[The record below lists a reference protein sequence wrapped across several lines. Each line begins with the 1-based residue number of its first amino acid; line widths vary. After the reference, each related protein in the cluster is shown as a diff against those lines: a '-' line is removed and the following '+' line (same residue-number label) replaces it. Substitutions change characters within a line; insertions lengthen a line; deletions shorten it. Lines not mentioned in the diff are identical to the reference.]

1 MFTLVIFIA
10 VLAVLVLSH
19 EWGHFFVARKNKIKV
34 DEFGFG
40 FPPRLVGIQRLLKKD
55 SVGTVLY
62 KKWKIVRGG
71 KDPIYTEE
79 EQKYIPGTLYS
90 INIIPLGGFVKIKG
104 ENAADVGANDADS
117 FASKKAWQKAAV
129 LLAGVGMNVLV
140 AMVLIS
146 IGFMVGLPQNVAG
159 LKDVSGVKD
168 RKLQILQVLPQKPA
182 EAAGLKVEDEIVGVG
197 EIKNPRFD
205 EFQEYVNKHRT
216 KKIMIT
222 VKRGNDTIRGEIT
235 PIIYE
240 DTQKAGIGVG
250 LAEFGTVRLPWYK
263 AISQGFLATFIYLKE
278 IFVGFYTLLY
288 GLFTGKGAGGAVSG
302 PVGVAVMTGQV
313 ARMGF
318 VYLLQFTALLSLNLA
333 VLNVLPIPALDGGRL
348 LFVVIAKIMRR
359 PVTPKVEQITHS
371 IGFAL
376 LMLLVVFVTIKDLGS
391 FKDIFIGAFKRI
403 F

>member
-1 MFTLVIFIA
+1 MFTLLIFIA

-40 FPPRLVGIQRLLKKD
+40 FPPRLVGVQRLLKKD

-62 KKWKIVRGG
+62 KKWKIVWGG
-71 KDPIYTEE
+71 KDPVYTEE

-104 ENAADVGANDADS
+104 ENAADEGASDPDS

-140 AMVLIS
+140 AMLLIS

-159 LKDVSGVKD
+159 LKDVSGVRD
-168 RKLQILQVLPQKPA
+168 RKLQILQILPQKPA
-182 EAAGLKVEDEIVGVG
+182 EAAGLKVEDEIIGVG
-197 EIKNPRFD
+197 QIQHPRFD
-205 EFQEYVNKHRT
+205 EFQEYVNEHRAENI
-216 KKIMIT
+216 KIT
-222 VKRGNDTIRGEIT
+222 VKRGNDIIT
-235 PIIYE
+235 GDIKPIIYE
-240 DTQKAGIGVG
+240 DTKKAGIGVG
-250 LAEFGTVRLPWYK
+250 LAEFGTVSYPWYK
-263 AISQGFLATFIYLKE
+263 ALYQGFLATFIYLKE
-278 IFVGFYTLLY
+278 IFVGFYTLLHS
-288 GLFTGKGAGGAVSG
+288 LFTGKGAGGAVSG

-318 VYLLQFTALLSLNLA
+318 VYLLQFMALLSLNLA

-371 IGFAL
+371 VGFAL
-376 LMLLVVFVTIKDLGS
+376 LMLLVLLVTIKDIGG
-391 FKDIFIGAFKRI
+391 FKDVFIGAFKRI